1 MSVKDELSAA
11 VGRPGGDPELRCL
24 ALLHGCAVAGRF
36 DVVPALLDLARAH
49 GATRAR
55 LEETALQV
63 VAYGGFPRA
72 IELLT
77 RIGPPADEAAAPRA
91 DARDERTP
99 DARRAAGRAVFERVY
114 ARQSEDVLAGLD
126 ALAPNF
132 SRWILDHAYGAI
144 LSRAELSLGEREILA
159 VAALALAA
167 LPAPLG
173 SHVRGALRNDST
185 PAAVEDI
192 LRCCLLLADPRGR
205 TVIAQALDR
214 LSRNV
219 SRP

>member
-1 MSVKDELSAA
+1 MSVNDALSAA
-11 VGRPGGDPELRCL
+11 VGRAGGDPELRCL

-36 DVVPALLDLARAH
+36 DVVPALLDLAHAH

-77 RIGPPADEAAAPRA
+77 HIGPPGDDAHAARV
-91 DARDERTP
+91 DARDERTS
-99 DARRAAGRAVFERVY
+99 DERRAAGRAVFERVY
-114 ARQSEDVLAGLD
+114 ARQSDDVLAGLD
-126 ALAPNF
+126 ALAPHF
-132 SRWILDHAYGAI
+132 SRWVLDQAYGAI
-144 LSRAELSLGEREILA
+144 LSRGHLSLGERELFA
-159 VAALALAA
+159 VAALALAG

-173 SHVRGALRNDST
+173 SHVRGALRNGST
-185 PAAVEDI
+185 PTAVEDI

-205 TVIAQALDR
+205 TVTAQALDR

-219 SRP
+219 YRP